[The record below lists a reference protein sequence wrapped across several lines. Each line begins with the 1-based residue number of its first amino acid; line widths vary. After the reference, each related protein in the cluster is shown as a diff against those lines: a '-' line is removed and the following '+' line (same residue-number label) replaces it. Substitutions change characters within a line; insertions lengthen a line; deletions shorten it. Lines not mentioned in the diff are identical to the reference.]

1 MSPKGTPIIGR
12 PRSLQEREQQ
22 EAEAAID
29 AREAALDEAASSKP
43 LDMSPE
49 EIEALTRE
57 KQELAELLRTTR
69 PAKPKPERS
78 APETISSRPITD
90 FSDVAPERQV
100 EVVEEP
106 STVVAEAEEELLALA
121 QDAAESL
128 DAELR
133 EYERQSAIEM
143 TRMQKAGDAKR
154 AEIRNR
160 QEELLAKIAKERKA
174 ALPAEIS
181 KQAKRATVDAAANR
195 EREQSS
201 LAGQRL
207 AISEE
212 WTPLLQAAKKTVAEV
227 TALDKVFGEGL
238 REMASMTAFTDTN
251 SKWPTDLR
259 QKFGQ
264 QVVLPAREVVKLL
277 NNYSRT
283 DQQDSPRDVIRQVEQ
298 LFASWTPGTP
308 VANLRQLLSY
318 VNADMVRHLSEQID
332 EINRRFEMIEAQGKA
347 YIASGAVP
355 AEIVILLEGPA
366 RIEQKEYMLS
376 KHLHGKQQTH
386 AVLDVGSVKP
396 RADRADQ

>member
-1 MSPKGTPIIGR
+1 MSRGN
-12 PRSLQEREQQ
+12 PRLGQGLSLEAREQQ
-22 EAEAAID
+22 KIEADID
-29 AREAALDEAASSKP
+29 ARERKLDDAAL
-43 LDMSPE
+43 MTPE
-49 EIEALTRE
+49 ERAVAEAE
-57 KQELAELLRTTR
+57 KAELAELLRQTR
-69 PAKPKPERS
+69 PPKPAPERS
-78 APETISSRPITD
+78 APETLSSHPIVDISD
-90 FSDVAPERQV
+90 HAPERIPEVVV
-100 EVVEEP
+100 ESSRLDVVEE
-106 STVVAEAEEELLALA
+106 AEQELLARA
-121 QDAAESL
+121 QDEAESL

-133 EYERQSAIEM
+133 EYEQKSAIEM
-143 TRMQKAGDAKR
+143 ARMKQAGDAKR
-154 AEIRNR
+154 FEIRAK
-160 QEELLAKIAKERKA
+160 QEAALARIAAERKA
-174 ALPAEIS
+174 ALPAQIS

-251 SKWPTDLR
+251 SKWPTELR

-277 NNYSRT
+277 NNYAST
-283 DQQDSPRDVIRQVEQ
+283 DRQDSPRDVIKQVER
-298 LFASWTPGTP
+298 LMASWTPGTP

-318 VNADMVRHLSEQID
+318 INSDTIRYLSEQID
-332 EINRRFEMIEAQGKA
+332 EINRRFEIVEAQGKA

-366 RIEQKEYMLS
+366 RVEQKQYMLD
-376 KHLHGKQQTH
+376 KHLRSQAQTH
-386 AVLDVGSVKP
+386 AIIDVGSVKP